1 MYMTF
6 IVFVCFPIF
15 LAAMV
20 ALAFSFPIEDEDKM
34 DL

>member
-1 MYMTF
+1 M
-6 IVFVCFPIF
+6 ISVAISAVFPIF